1 MELVKGADFI
11 CIRELT
17 GGMYFGEKYQ
27 DNDKAYDTNY
37 YTRPEIERILKVAFQ
52 YAMQRR
58 KHLTVVD
65 KANVLASSRLWRQI
79 AQEMAPQYPEV
90 TTDYMYVDNAA
101 MRMIQEPT
109 FFDVM
114 VTENTFGDILTDL
127 GAAISGGMGLAAGAN
142 LNPERTFPSMF
153 EPIHGSAPDIAGQ
166 DKANPIATILSA
178 AMMLRYSFDLQ
189 QEADKAGIPLYMPK
203 LNLCTDNAAMI
214 ASAAYFRYM

>member
-65 KANVLASSRLWRQI
+65 KANVLDSSRLWRATMHRLAEEYSDVEYRKYI
-79 AQEMAPQYPEV
+79 
-90 TTDYMYVDNAA
+90 TDENLIYENGRIKIGDKPGLGIEINEEACLAHPYQVHTLRHYTGALTA
-101 MRMIQEPT
+101 IRPAK
-109 FFDVM
+109 
-114 VTENTFGDILTDL
+114 TEF
-127 GAAISGGMGLAAGAN
+127 
-142 LNPERTFPSMF
+142 
-153 EPIHGSAPDIAGQ
+153 
-166 DKANPIATILSA
+166 
-178 AMMLRYSFDLQ
+178 
-189 QEADKAGIPLYMPK
+189 
-203 LNLCTDNAAMI
+203 
-214 ASAAYFRYM
+214 YF